1 MFWRARRASVQSV
14 GRSWFDLQW
23 LMHLDG
29 ATADELSRT
38 ATVAIGTDGAQVS
51 AIGFYLVRALRVAA
65 MGFVLVRWSGAQ
77 WQADA
82 QQALALERIFVETV
96 TRTNKTSS

>member
-1 MFWRARRASVQSV
+1 
-14 GRSWFDLQW
+14 
-23 LMHLDG
+23 MHLDG

-65 MGFVLVRWSGAQ
+65 TARFELMGWSDAQ

-82 QQALALERIFVETV
+82 QQVLPPERIFVETA
-96 TRTNKTSS
+96 TRTNKTSR